1 MAANALS
8 EVIKGVQVGE
18 DGDEAYRRL
27 YADQVKPCDFRRWF
41 ASVQRDGITN
51 ETDDVTI
58 NAIKEYL
65 ELGMSVDEA
74 FVDFVPDYVG
84 PGVFSVA
91 YEKEVKSR
99 KAAVPVVVPDSGE

>member
-1 MAANALS
+1 MAADALS

-41 ASVQRDGITN
+41 ASVQRDGVTN

-99 KAAVPVVVPDSGE
+99 KASVPVVVPDNGE

>member
-1 MAANALS
+1 MAADALS
-8 EVIKGVQVGE
+8 EVIKGVIAGE
-18 DGDEAYRRL
+18 DADEAYRRL
-27 YADQVKPCDFRRWF
+27 YSDQVKPCDFRRWF
-41 ASVQRDGITN
+41 ASVQRDGVTN

-74 FVDFVPDYVG
+74 FIDFVPDYVG

-99 KAAVPVVVPDSGE
+99 KAAVPVVVPDNGE

>member
-1 MAANALS
+1 MDANALS

-41 ASVQRDGITN
+41 ASVQRDGVTN

-58 NAIKEYL
+58 SAIKEYL

-99 KAAVPVVVPDSGE
+99 KAAVPVVVLDNGE